1 MIIAF
6 SGYGG
11 SGKDT
16 AAEIIK
22 AIDSDC
28 EIKKFAGKLKQ
39 VATIITAIK
48 DFEDKNDGFVD
59 VNVAGYRT
67 KVSKRVYLQ
76 MLGTDCVRTAFPE
89 AWVDALFADYER
101 YAYNL
106 PKWLITDMRFENE
119 YNRVKELGGYVVRI
133 NRGVPAN
140 DHESEILL
148 DSHEFDYT
156 INNTGTL
163 QEFVKNVKNVYESIC
178 DRDQCN

>member
-39 VATIITAIK
+39 VATIITGIK
-48 DFEDKNDGFVD
+48 DFENKSGNFA
-59 VNVAGYRT
+59 VNGYST
-67 KVSKRVYLQ
+67 IINKRKYLQ
-76 MLGTDCVRTAFPE
+76 MLGTDGIRTVFPD
-89 AWVDALFADYER
+89 AWVDALFLDYQG

-119 YNRVKELGGYVVRI
+119 YNRVKQLGGYVVRI
-133 NRGVPAN
+133 NRGKPAN
-140 DHESEILL
+140 DHDSEILL

-163 QEFVKNVKNVYESIC
+163 QEFVKNVKEVYESIC

>member
-39 VATIITAIK
+39 VATIITGIK
-48 DFEDKNDGFVD
+48 DFEDKKDLFV
-59 VNVAGYRT
+59 VNLTG
-67 KVSKRVYLQ
+67 KLMQISKRDYLQ
-76 MLGTDCVRTAFPE
+76 LLGTDCIRTIFPD
-89 AWVDALFADYER
+89 AWVDALFLDYQG
-101 YAYNL
+101 YNL
-106 PKWLITDMRFENE
+106 SRWLITDLRFDNE

-133 NRGVPAN
+133 NRGKPAN
-140 DHESEILL
+140 DHSSEILL
-148 DSHEFDYT
+148 DNHEFDYN
-156 INNTGTL
+156 IENNGTL
-163 QEFVKNVKNVYESIC
+163 QEFYKNVKEVYESIC
-178 DRDQCN
+178 DRDHGN